1 MLRLPSNKR
10 DQHFLLNFLNQKI
23 EMKNLIIVIHIL
35 LTVLLV
41 GCADKGV
48 YVGEEKDDK
57 RHGQGTLTFSDGSKY
72 VGEWKDGKE
81 HGHGTHTFPDGS
93 NYVGEW
99 KDGKYNGQGTLTFP
113 NGTKYVG
120 EYKKGRKWNVITYD
134 KDGNIKYRIV
144 DGWKK

>member
-1 MLRLPSNKR
+1 
-10 DQHFLLNFLNQKI
+10 
-23 EMKNLIIVIHIL
+23 MKNLIIVIHIL

-48 YVGEEKDDK
+48 FVGEEKDDK
-57 RHGQGTLTFSDGSKY
+57 RHGKGTLNFYDGRKYVGEWKGEWKYGEFHGQGTLTFPDGRKY
-72 VGEWKDGKE
+72 VGEWKDGKY
-81 HGHGTHTFPDGS
+81 H
-93 NYVGEW
+93 
-99 KDGKYNGQGTLTFP
+99 GQGTLTYP
-113 NGTKYVG
+113 NGTKLVG

>member
-1 MLRLPSNKR
+1 
-10 DQHFLLNFLNQKI
+10 
-23 EMKNLIIVIHIL
+23 MKNLIIVISIL
-35 LTVLLV
+35 LTFLLV
-41 GCADKGV
+41 GCVDKGV

-57 RHGQGTLTFSDGSKY
+57 PHGQGTLTFSDGSKY

-81 HGHGTHTFPDGS
+81 HGHGTHTFPDGRK
-93 NYVGEW
+93 YVGEW
-99 KDGKYNGQGTLTFP
+99 KDGEEHGQGTLTYP
-113 NGTKYVG
+113 NGTKLVG

>member
-1 MLRLPSNKR
+1 
-10 DQHFLLNFLNQKI
+10 
-23 EMKNLIIVIHIL
+23 MKNLIIVIHIL

-57 RHGQGTLTFSDGSKY
+57 RHGKGTLTFMDGSKY
-72 VGEWKDGKE
+72 VGEWK
-81 HGHGTHTFPDGS
+81 
-93 NYVGEW
+93 GEW
-99 KDGKYNGQGTLTFP
+99 KDREYHGQGTLTYP

-134 KDGNIKYRIV
+134 ILTSIRKS
-144 DGWKK
+144 

>member
-1 MLRLPSNKR
+1 
-10 DQHFLLNFLNQKI
+10 
-23 EMKNLIIVIHIL
+23 MKNLIIVIHIL

-81 HGHGTHTFPDGS
+81 HGHGTHTLMVVIMLQQVFRMQF
-93 NYVGEW
+93 VHIHR
-99 KDGKYNGQGTLTFP
+99 TLLL
-113 NGTKYVG
+113 
-120 EYKKGRKWNVITYD
+120 ILD
-134 KDGNIKYRIV
+134 C
-144 DGWKK
+144 

>member
-1 MLRLPSNKR
+1 
-10 DQHFLLNFLNQKI
+10 
-23 EMKNLIIVIHIL
+23 MKNLIIVIHIL

-72 VGEWKDGKE
+72 VGEWKDGK
-81 HGHGTHTFPDGS
+81 
-93 NYVGEW
+93 
-99 KDGKYNGQGTLTFP
+99 YNGQGTLTFP

>member
-1 MLRLPSNKR
+1 
-10 DQHFLLNFLNQKI
+10 
-23 EMKNLIIVIHIL
+23 MKNLIIVIHIL

-41 GCADKGV
+41 GCADKGE
-48 YVGEEKDDK
+48 YVGEKKDDK
-57 RHGQGTLTFSDGSKY
+57 RHSKGTLTFYDGRKY
-72 VGEWKDGKE
+72 VGEWKGEWKYGE
-81 HGHGTHTFPDGS
+81 FHGQGTLTFPDGS
-93 NYVGEW
+93 NYVGGW
-99 KDGKYNGQGTLTFP
+99 KDGKYHGQGTLTFP

>member
-1 MLRLPSNKR
+1 MYVYPVTKEIE
-10 DQHFLLNFLNQKI
+10 HFLLNFLNQKI

-81 HGHGTHTFPDGS
+81 HGHGTHTFPDGR
-93 NYVGEW
+93 
-99 KDGKYNGQGTLTFP
+99 
-113 NGTKYVG
+113 KYVG

>member
-1 MLRLPSNKR
+1 
-10 DQHFLLNFLNQKI
+10 
-23 EMKNLIIVIHIL
+23 MKNLIIVISIL
-35 LTVLLV
+35 LTFLLV
-41 GCADKGV
+41 GCVDKGV

-57 RHGQGTLTFSDGSKY
+57 RHGQGTLTFSDGSK
-72 VGEWKDGKE
+72 
-81 HGHGTHTFPDGS
+81 
-93 NYVGEW
+93 YVGEW

-134 KDGNIKYRIV
+134 KDGYIKYRIV